1 MTVESGQP
9 VLSVGYATEAGSR
22 SAAPV
27 EVRRFPE
34 TAVLDGPVSR
44 QPIRPDFHV
53 VGLITGGQGTH
64 EVDFR
69 PMPLEA
75 GVVFWLRPGQTHQ
88 VVDGARIRGV
98 LLLFTGEM
106 LTPGSD
112 VASFAADSARADHW
126 RIDPDD
132 ELTRTGLTHLELLL
146 AAGSRGRD
154 AADAL
159 RLALGPLVAAAQD
172 AATVPSAGRAVFTR
186 FAAAVEAGYSRRHH
200 VHDFVPMVHASA
212 RTIDRAVRRAT
223 GMSAKRFLDERLVLE
238 ARRQLATTDVTVAAL
253 SARLGF
259 GEPTNFVKFYR
270 RMTGLTPGARQ

>member
-1 MTVESGQP
+1 MVENDQSVVG
-9 VLSVGYATEAGSR
+9 VGYAKDTGPR
-22 SAAPV
+22 TAAPV

-34 TAVLDGPVSR
+34 TAVLEGLVSR

-53 VGLITGGQGTH
+53 VGLVTGGRGQH

-69 PMPLEA
+69 PVPLEA
-75 GVVFWLRPGQTHQ
+75 GAVFWIRPGQVHH
-88 VVDGARIRGV
+88 VVDAARLRGV
-98 LLLFTGEM
+98 LLLFTGDM
-106 LTPGSD
+106 LASGTA

-126 RIDPDD
+126 RLDPDD

-146 AAGSRGRD
+146 ARGPDRRD

-159 RLALGPLVAAAQD
+159 RLALGPLVTAAPD
-172 AATVPSAGRAVFTR
+172 AAVPSGERTVFTR
-186 FAAAVEAGYSRRHH
+186 FAAAVEAGHDRHH
-200 VHDFVPMVHASA
+200 HVRDFVPMVHASA

-253 SARLGF
+253 SRRLGF
-259 GEPTNFVKFYR
+259 SEPSNFVKFYR